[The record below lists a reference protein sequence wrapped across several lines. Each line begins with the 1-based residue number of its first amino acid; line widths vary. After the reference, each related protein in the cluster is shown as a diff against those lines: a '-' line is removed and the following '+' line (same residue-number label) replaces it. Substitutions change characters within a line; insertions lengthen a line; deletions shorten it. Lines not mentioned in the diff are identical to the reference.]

1 MRTSAH
7 RRAVVL
13 FFSLF
18 ALSTA
23 SVAFADGVLP
33 AVATPVQREQAQSRF
48 LRGKELMSKN
58 RYDEALAEFR
68 ASHDIVAS
76 PNTRL
81 ELARCLRAMGKTVAA
96 YAELGRSMVEAK
108 ELVGQDNRY
117 QRAYDASVAE
127 RAEIEPQ
134 LGFVSMTIVNASDDS
149 SVRVNGEE
157 LRRAAWGEPAP
168 VVAGPTEIVVQS
180 PGRQPVTRK
189 LTIAAGQKA
198 QVTIDARSS
207 ETPVAPPAVA
217 AETPA
222 PSDGGKSLRTGAFV
236 AGGVGAVGLITA
248 VVAGAMAQSTYGDL
262 GTACHNGPCPPEKA
276 GEISSGKS
284 QETIANVA
292 LVVGVLGLG
301 TGAVLYYFAG
311 KSAGPS
317 GSGAA
322 LVVGPSS
329 VALRGTW

>member
-18 ALSTA
+18 ALSSA

-33 AVATPVQREQAQSRF
+33 ATATPVQREQAQSRF
-48 LRGKELMSKN
+48 LRGKELMSKS
-58 RYDEALAEFR
+58 RYDEALVELR

-81 ELARCLRAMGKTVAA
+81 EIARCLRAMGKTVTA
-96 YAELGRSMVEAK
+96 YAELGRALVEAK

-117 QRAYDASVAE
+117 QRAYDAAVAE

-134 LGFVSMTIVNASDDS
+134 LGFVSMTIVNAADDS

-157 LRRAAWGEPAP
+157 IRRAAWGEPAP
-168 VVAGPTEIVVQS
+168 VLAGATEIVVQT
-180 PGRQPVTRK
+180 PGRPPVARS
-189 LTIAAGQKA
+189 LTMAAGQKA
-198 QVTIDARSS
+198 QVTIDARPND
-207 ETPVAPPAVA
+207 TPVAPPAVV
-217 AETPA
+217 AETPPA
-222 PSDGGKSLRTGAFV
+222 PGGGTSLRTAAFV

-248 VVAGAMAQSTYGDL
+248 AVAGAMAQSTYGDL
-262 GTACHNGPCPPEKA
+262 GSACHNGPCPAGKA
-276 GEISSGKS
+276 DEISSGKA
-284 QETIANVA
+284 QEMIANVG

-301 TGAVLYYFAG
+301 TGAVLFYFAG

-317 GSGAA
+317 GASAA

-329 VALRGTW
+329 VGLRGRW

>member
-1 MRTSAH
+1 
-7 RRAVVL
+7 L

-18 ALSTA
+18 ALSTV
-23 SVAFADGVLP
+23 SVALADGVLP
-33 AVATPVQREQAQSRF
+33 NAATPVQREQAQSRF
-48 LRGKELMSKN
+48 LRGKELMSKS

-81 ELARCLRAMGKTVAA
+81 ELARCLRTMGKTVAA

-117 QRAYDASVAE
+117 QRAYDAAAAE

-134 LGFVSMTIVNASDDS
+134 LGFVSMTIVNAADDS

-168 VVAGPTEIVVQS
+168 VAAGPAEIVVQT
-180 PGRQPVTRK
+180 PGRPPVTRT

-198 QVTIDARSS
+198 QVTIDARPND
-207 ETPVAPPAVA
+207 TPAAPPAVA
-217 AETPA
+217 ADTPA
-222 PSDGGKSLRTGAFV
+222 PHDAGKSLRTV
-236 AGGVGAVGLITA
+236 ALVTGGVGAVGLITA
-248 VVAGAMAQSTYGDL
+248 AVAGAMAQSTYGDL
-262 GTACHNGPCPPEKA
+262 GSACHNGPCPAGKA

-284 QETIANVA
+284 QEMIANVG
-292 LVVGVLGLG
+292 LVVGALGLG
-301 TGAVLYYFAG
+301 TGAVLFYIAG
-311 KSAGPS
+311 KSAGSS
-317 GSGAA
+317 GAGAA

-329 VALRGTW
+329 VALQGRW